1 MHGEILKTLTP
12 ETAVILGIPVDNLD
26 LEETISRILTMAED
40 YELDGRPRTAVV
52 VSTDTVTRL
61 YAEIRSKAGPNEEL
75 INMLR
80 QSDLMIPVGR
90 PVAWAARIVGTR
102 LKQRFSGVAF
112 FRKFFRSAE
121 KNHKTIF
128 LLENASGSM
137 HRAAQILKPAHP
149 DLAIAGTAAPASLK
163 AENPDSRPMLLEKIN
178 ATAADFLILDLRD
191 PASAAWYEKY
201 RHRLYVPLT
210 LVITGTQ
217 ELIRAAGQNHARG
230 KVQRITGFEDTKSE
244 FRRRIW
250 MRFFYSPVMFGFTVF
265 PLVLYQQYQQ
275 LTYKLFGLRSPNP
288 TINSRTSRPG
298 QGVALKTITLP
309 DPLDASVAGEIKIE
323 LKHIIEHSAKVVL
336 DFSQVNFMDSS
347 GLGLLLSLWR
357 TAAAMDRE
365 IFMIG
370 VQPPVYRFLRLS
382 RTLDFFEKSMCQS
395 IDDVIGV
402 LSQRAD
408 SASFYYLA
416 LIRGNAAIFHMYGDL
431 DATRILDIDIDA
443 LFETLG
449 RKNAVFNLKGL
460 DFIDSAG
467 LHFFVRIQRHVARH
481 GRSCILCGVREYVHQ
496 MFQILR
502 IDRFFVFTDNIREAE
517 RTLQQK

>member
-1 MHGEILKTLTP
+1 MKTLTP

-40 YELDGRPRTAVV
+40 YELDGRPRTAVIV
-52 VSTDTVTRL
+52 NTDTVIRL
-61 YAEIRSKAGPNEEL
+61 YAEIRSRSGPNEGL

-90 PVAWAARIVGTR
+90 PVAWSARIVGTR

-112 FRKFFRSAE
+112 FREFFRNAE
-121 KNHKTIF
+121 KNDKTLF
-128 LLENASGSM
+128 LLENASRSM
-137 HRAAQILKPAHP
+137 HRAAQLLQPVHP
-149 DLAIAGTAAPASLK
+149 GLAIAGTAAPAPRK
-163 AENPDSRPMLLEKIN
+163 AENPGLRTMLLEKIN

-201 RHRLYVPLT
+201 RHRLHVPLT

-217 ELIRAAGQNHARG
+217 DLIRAAGHSHAGRF
-230 KVQRITGFEDTKSE
+230 QRISGIADTKSE

-288 TINSRTSRPG
+288 SIKSRMSRPG

-309 DPLDASVAGEIKIE
+309 DPLDASVAEEIKTE
-323 LKHIIEHSAKVVL
+323 LKHIIAHSAKVVL
-336 DFSQVNFMDSS
+336 DFSRVNFMDSS

-382 RTLDFFEKSMCQS
+382 RTLDFFEKSMCQN

-402 LSQRAD
+402 LCQRTD

-443 LFETLG
+443 LFETIG
-449 RKNAVFNLKGL
+449 RRNAVFNLKGL

-467 LHFFVRIQRHVARH
+467 LHFFVKIQRHVARN

-502 IDRFFVFTDNIREAE
+502 LDRLFVFTDNIREAE
-517 RTLQQK
+517 KALRQ

>member
-1 MHGEILKTLTP
+1 MKTLTP

-52 VSTDTVTRL
+52 VNTDTVTRL
-61 YAEIRSKAGPNEEL
+61 YAGIRSKAGANEEL
-75 INMLR
+75 INILR

-90 PVAWAARIVGTR
+90 PVAWAARVVGTR
-102 LKQRFSGVAF
+102 LKQRFSDVAF
-112 FRKFFRSAE
+112 FREFFRSAE
-121 KNHKTIF
+121 KNRKTLF
-128 LLENASGSM
+128 LLENASRSM
-137 HRAAQILKPAHP
+137 HRAAQIIEPTHP
-149 DLAIAGTAAPASLK
+149 DLAIAGTAAPASRK
-163 AENPDSRPMLLEKIN
+163 TENPGPRTMLLQKIT

-191 PASAAWYEKY
+191 PASAAWYEKN

-217 ELIRAAGQNHARG
+217 EFIRAAGHSHARG
-230 KVQRITGFEDTKSE
+230 RVQRITGLENTKSE

-250 MRFFYSPVMFGFTVF
+250 MRFFYSPVTFGFTVF

-288 TINSRTSRPG
+288 SINSRMSRPG

-309 DPLDASVAGEIKIE
+309 DPLDASVAEEIKTE

-336 DFSQVNFMDSS
+336 DFSKVNFMDSS

-370 VQPPVYRFLRLS
+370 LRPPVYRFLRLS
-382 RTLDFFEKSMCQS
+382 RTLDFFEKSMYQS

-449 RKNAVFNLKGL
+449 RRNAVFNLKGI

-467 LHFFVRIQRHVARH
+467 LHFFVKIQRHVARH

-502 IDRFFVFTDNIREAE
+502 LDRLFVFTDNIREAE
-517 RTLQQK
+517 RTLRQQIR